1 MQPLWETMETMAT
14 MASRISRNITWVC
27 PHPSLLIHVPSL
39 CPHFATLATAFVIC
53 IICGILGQVDQAAE
67 KVEKKQGGATVEQKA
82 RIKWEGCQG
91 VESLF
96 GSHGFYVIFDM
107 FF

>member
-1 MQPLWETMETMAT
+1 M
-14 MASRISRNITWVC
+14 
-27 PHPSLLIHVPSL
+27 
-39 CPHFATLATAFVIC
+39 
-53 IICGILGQVDQAAE
+53 DQAAE

-107 FF
+107 FFLNYHKSLLFQHFS